1 MEESMQKMTPDVGC
15 PQNDRTESEVYE
27 GAQTFIWIDGD
38 ELVEVQTS
46 TCNLLELILSPDNLN
61 RACRQVV
68 GNGGVGGVDKM
79 GTSELLP

>member
-1 MEESMQKMTPDVGC
+1 MKEKITSNVSF

-27 GAQTFIWIDGD
+27 GAQIFMWIEGD

-61 RACRQVV
+61 RVYC
-68 GNGGVGGVDKM
+68 
-79 GTSELLP
+79 